1 MKKMIVFTVFTVL
14 MMLSSLTV
22 RGRNLESDTIPDV
35 ITIVGNKYYPPC
47 EFINEKGEP
56 DGFCVDVLKEVMKRM
71 HQRYTIRLVSREE
84 LQAEAKAGKA
94 DLVLEMTYNTDKTK
108 SIYYGSVYNYAP
120 DGIVY
125 NKLKEPILYYKQLKD
140 KRVAVE
146 KGSYAEY
153 MLRYLNLNIKVLPVE
168 DLRQAT
174 NMLKHLKCD
183 AILCNIE
190 TAKYIAYHNENFGS
204 ADIGLPPEKLCLS
217 GNNYKLLTKVCVIV
231 YDLKREG
238 VYAKIHAKWF
248 ERDKSKFYL
257 NVIYIVITAF
267 FVILLLFIVFNVL
280 LLRYQ
285 IRKAKCQLER
295 NQHSLALSLHAGE
308 IGIWG
313 YNIETRRFY
322 NIFCDYFPEEGRLY
336 EDEIKMFH
344 PDDVD
349 TFIGA
354 IQMAVEGNP
363 PEGSICVRMDHSG
376 NKKWR
381 YIEKELHSLRNDKG
395 DVVKIIGTHKDVTE
409 NINKENKINELLKDH
424 EVMFNNTSIG
434 MQYFDADGYLTKIND
449 AACNIFGIAD
459 KQAYLDSRPNLF
471 EYPQLKEYV
480 DKDNLHKDSFILYDD
495 FDKYKELQK
504 YGSRNKTGA
513 HYIETYITPVY
524 TAENKLLC
532 IIVNNNDLTERET
545 LRKQV
550 EDYAFRMKYVLK
562 SSGILTWKYNPD
574 THKRTS
580 MDDNLVIPED
590 MEWKEIVQYVADED
604 KQKFIDL
611 FLAMDRRQANSF
623 STQINF
629 DKFYVD
635 YRPACYSVEEIPFRN
650 KDGKIEYYIGLS
662 INITKLIEIQKQ
674 LEHEKE
680 EAQKAD
686 KLKSAFIANVSHE
699 IRTPL
704 NSIVGFSDL
713 LQYTNDE
720 GEKKTFVDIIKLNN
734 ERLLKIID
742 DVLDLS
748 KIESGTMPLSI
759 EPVDIE
765 AIFKEYHEVFARQVD
780 SSKVKMIFESTKSK
794 CIIDTDRV
802 RFTQVLTNFLTNA
815 VKYTSEGHI
824 RMGYECVANGIRIFV
839 EDTGIGIPHEK
850 KDKVF
855 ERFEKLDSFVQGTGL
870 GLSICRD
877 ISIMLK
883 GKVGVESELG
893 NGSTFWMWIPCK
905 CKC

>member
-1 MKKMIVFTVFTVL
+1 MI
-14 MMLSSLTV
+14 LSSLTV
-22 RGRNLESDTIPDV
+22 RGRNLNSDTIPDV
-35 ITIVGNKYYPPC
+35 ITIIGNKYYPPC
-47 EFINEKGEP
+47 EFINDKGEP

-71 HQRYTIRLVSREE
+71 HKRYTIRLLPRDEF
-84 LQAEAKAGKA
+84 LKAVNTGNA
-94 DLVLEMTYNTDKTK
+94 DLILEMPCNNDKTK
-108 SIYYGSVYNYAP
+108 SIYYGSVYNYAS
-120 DGIVY
+120 DGVIY
-125 NKLKEPILYYKQLKD
+125 KGKEPILYYKQLKN

-168 DLRQAT
+168 DLIQAT
-174 NMLKHLKCD
+174 NMLKHSQCD
-183 AILCNIE
+183 AILCNIL
-190 TAKYIAYHNENFGS
+190 TARYIAEHDSDFGS

-217 GNNYKLLTKVCVIV
+217 GDNYMLLTKACVIV
-231 YDLKREG
+231 YDLKRQG
-238 VYAKIHAKWF
+238 VYAKLHSKWF
-248 ERDKSKFYL
+248 ERDNSKLYL
-257 NVIYIVITAF
+257 SILYIVVVTFAIIF
-267 FVILLLFIVFNVL
+267 ILFITFNF
-280 LLRYQ
+280 LLRYR
-285 IRKAKCQLER
+285 IRKAERQLER

-313 YNIETRRFY
+313 YNIKTRRFY
-322 NIFCDYFPEEGRLY
+322 NVFCDYFPPEGRLY
-336 EDEIKMFH
+336 EDELKMFH

-349 TFIGA
+349 TFVGA
-354 IQMAVEGNP
+354 IQMTAEGNP

-376 NKKWR
+376 MTKWR
-381 YIEKELHSLRNDKG
+381 YIEKELHSLRNEKG
-395 DVVKIIGTHKDVTE
+395 EVVKIIGTHKDVTE
-409 NINKENKINELLKDH
+409 NINKENKIKELLKDH

-434 MQYFDADGYLTKIND
+434 MQYFDADGYLIKIND
-449 AACNIFGIAD
+449 AACKILGVGD
-459 KQAYLDSRPNLF
+459 RQAFLDSRPNIF
-471 EYPQLKEYV
+471 EYPQLKEYL
-480 DKDNLHKDSFILYDD
+480 DKDNLHKDNFILYDD
-495 FDKYKELQK
+495 FDKYDKIQN
-504 YGSRNKTGA
+504 YGLRNKKGA
-513 HYIETYITPVY
+513 HYIETHITPVY
-524 TAENKLLC
+524 TADNKLLC
-532 IIVNNNDLTERET
+532 IVVNNNDLTERET

-580 MDDNLVIPED
+580 LDDNLVIPED
-590 MEWKEIVQYVADED
+590 MEWKDLIEYIADED
-604 KQKFIDL
+604 KQKFMDL

-629 DKFYVD
+629 DRFYVD
-635 YRPACYSVEEIPFRN
+635 YRPACYSIEGTPFRN

-662 INITKLIEIQKQ
+662 INITKLMDIQKQ

-720 GEKKTFVDIIKLNN
+720 NDKKTFVDIIKLNN

-748 KIESGTMPLSI
+748 KIESGTMQLNI
-759 EPVDIE
+759 EPVDVE

-780 SSKVKMIFESTKSK
+780 GSKVKMIFDSANST
-794 CIIDTDRV
+794 CIINTDRV

-815 VKYTSEGHI
+815 VKYTSEGYI
-824 RMGYECVANGIRIFV
+824 RMGYECVDKGLRLFV

-850 KDKVF
+850 KDLVF

-877 ISIMLK
+877 IASMFN
-883 GKVGVESELG
+883 GNVGVESELG
-893 NGSTFWMWIPCK
+893 KGSTFWMWIPSECK
-905 CKC
+905 C